1 MKKSLALGL
10 ATAMTMAAAGS
21 AAHAATFAS
30 APIAPE
36 QGLGGLTRSVA
47 REFTGRAVFAQ
58 PWATVTLSHLDL
70 YDRMPYVESRQ
81 FQIVS
86 DPTWNRLVAGE
97 IGHGLVACNG
107 AGGPGTRQ
115 LNAPHG
121 LAVDERDRVY
131 VADTGNDRVV
141 VLQAHT
147 EFEQITFTPLYT
159 IDGLSAPYDV
169 AYSDGGTP
177 FDAADDAIVVANTG
191 RNEIVAYALEA
202 NGARR
207 TAALGALGSGD
218 GEFAGPTAIA
228 FGRESGANTGTVYV
242 ADAHNRRIAQVT
254 LRGGVLRWAGAAG
267 AGADVVTSLDTDHWG
282 NVYAAAPQQGLVRK
296 FNRALEPVAELRGA
310 VARPRS
316 FRIPFTT
323 VRDHRDGSVTRRGQA
338 SALSLDT
345 WADDRGLALWNLGVS
360 VEQLAISGGTAPRA
374 QFVLTDPA
382 DVAIEVTNPATGQVT
397 GRRALGTLD
406 AGAHDATLSGLLS
419 GDADAPNSIVRV
431 TATARYTQGATAT
444 AQATFGSGG
453 AGMAPAAAALLGHW
467 PNPVRESANI
477 AFALPAG
484 LSRAATLDV
493 YDAQGRHVRA
503 LGTALSPGTHHVTWD
518 GHDDAG
524 APVRAGVYWYR
535 LEAPGVRLGRRIVVV
550 R

>member
-1 MKKSLALGL
+1 MKKSLAMGL
-10 ATAMTMAAAGS
+10 ATAMTMAAGT

-36 QGLGGLTRSVA
+36 QGLGGLTRAVA

-70 YDRMPYVESRQ
+70 YDRVPYVESRQ

-97 IGHGLVACNG
+97 IGHGLVAYDGAGDASLSG
-107 AGGPGTRQ
+107 AGGAGPRR
-115 LNAPHG
+115 LKSPHG

-131 VADTGNDRVV
+131 VADTGNDRIL

-147 EFEQITFTPLYT
+147 EFEQITFTPLYA

-177 FDAADDAIVVANTG
+177 FDAGDDAIVVANTG
-191 RNEIVAYALEA
+191 RNEIVAYALEG

-218 GEFAGPTAIA
+218 GEFAGPTAVA
-228 FGRESGANTGTVYV
+228 FGREAGANTGTVYV

-254 LRGGVLRWAGAAG
+254 LRGGALRWSGAAE

-296 FNRALEPVAELRGA
+296 FNRALQPVAELRGA

-360 VEQLAISGGTAPRA
+360 VEQLAITGGAAPSA

-382 DVAIEVTNPATGQVT
+382 DVAIEVTNTATGQVV
-397 GRRALGTLD
+397 GRRTLGTL
-406 AGAHDATLSGLLS
+406 
-419 GDADAPNSIVRV
+419 
-431 TATARYTQGATAT
+431 
-444 AQATFGSGG
+444 
-453 AGMAPAAAALLGHW
+453 
-467 PNPVRESANI
+467 
-477 AFALPAG
+477 
-484 LSRAATLDV
+484 
-493 YDAQGRHVRA
+493 
-503 LGTALSPGTHHVTWD
+503 
-518 GHDDAG
+518 
-524 APVRAGVYWYR
+524 
-535 LEAPGVRLGRRIVVV
+535 
-550 R
+550 